1 MTARLAFGGFMS
13 PLHPPGEDPTF
24 LFERDL
30 ELVELMDRL
39 GYAECWVGEH
49 HSGGWALI
57 GTPEVFIAAAAER
70 TRHIRLGTGVTALPY
85 HHPFMVASRAVQ
97 LDHLTRGRF
106 IFGGGA
112 GSLVSDMYMFGI
124 SPEQTRDRAAQSL
137 ETILALLDGGEP
149 VTRDEGWFRLHEARL
164 QLRPYTRPR
173 MEVATSSAFSPLGM
187 RLAGRLG
194 VSPLSLAAP
203 PFGAARPGHAQGAA
217 ALAAQ
222 WAHLEES
229 AAEAGRPVDRGT
241 WRIVLPVHVAETRDE
256 AFDQFAPGWIE
267 FRRKYYSA
275 TLGVPV
281 ATSDVGARKSLEA
294 TVESLG
300 AIVGSVEDCVAAIEH
315 LWDVTGGFGKLLI
328 TLHDC
333 ASRENEERS
342 LELFARYV
350 APRFNG
356 SLDSIVGSNQWV
368 GENKLSFQNQHFAA
382 LSKAE
387 TSLEGHEKVR
397 ARGIELGATGA
408 AAATEP
414 AAVAEP
420 ESEPASAPVGG

>member
-1 MTARLAFGGFMS
+1 MTAHLAFGGFMS

-30 ELVELMDRL
+30 RLVQLMDEL

-49 HSGGWALI
+49 HSGGWATI
-57 GTPEVFIAAAAER
+57 GSPEIFIAAAAER
-70 TRHIRLGTGVTALPY
+70 TKHIRLGSGVTALPY
-85 HHPFMVASRAVQ
+85 HHPFMVAERAVQ
-97 LDHLTRGRF
+97 LDHMTRGRF
-106 IFGGGA
+106 MLGAGA

-124 SPEQTRDRAAQSL
+124 SPEETRARAAQSL
-137 ETILALLDGGEP
+137 ETVLALLDGAEP
-149 VTRDEGWFRLHEARL
+149 VTRIENWFQLHEARL
-164 QLRPYTRPR
+164 QLQPRTRPR

-194 VSPLSLAAP
+194 VGPMSLAAP
-203 PFGAARPGHAQGAA
+203 PFGAARPGIAQGAA
-217 ALAAQ
+217 SLAAQ
-222 WAHLEES
+222 WQHAEEA
-229 AAEAGRPVDRGT
+229 AAEAGRTADRST
-241 WRIVLPVHVAETRDE
+241 WRIVLPVHVAETREE
-256 AFDQFAPGWIE
+256 AFAQFAPGWTM

-300 AIVGSVEDCVAAIEH
+300 AIVGSVDDCVAAIEH
-315 LWDVTGGFGKLLI
+315 LRDVTGGFGKLLI

-333 ASRENEERS
+333 ASRHDEERS

-356 SLDSIVGSNQWV
+356 SLDSVTGSNTWV
-368 GENKLSFQNQHFAA
+368 GENKSRFQNAHFAA
-382 LSKAE
+382 LKQAE
-387 TSLEGHEKVR
+387 AGLAGGGQVR
-397 ARGIELGATGA
+397 TRGVGLGETQGA
-408 AAATEP
+408 AP
-414 AAVAEP
+414 
-420 ESEPASAPVGG
+420 SAPATT

>member
-1 MTARLAFGGFMS
+1 MSMSAHLRFGGFMS

-30 ELVELMDRL
+30 QLIALMDEL

-57 GTPEVFIAAAAER
+57 ASPEVFIAAAAER
-70 TRHIRLGTGVTALPY
+70 TKHIRLGSGVVSLPY
-85 HHPFMVASRAVQ
+85 HNPFMVAARAVQ
-97 LDHLTRGRF
+97 LDHMTRGRF
-106 IFGGGA
+106 MLGAGA
-112 GSLVSDMYMFGI
+112 GSLSSDMYMLGI
-124 SPEQTRDRAAQSL
+124 SPEETRPRAAQAL
-137 ETILALLDGGEP
+137 EAVLALLDGTDP
-149 VTRDEGWFRLHEARL
+149 VTRDEGWFRLQEARL

-173 MEVATSSAFSPLGM
+173 MEVATSSAFSPVGM

-203 PFGAARPGHAQGAA
+203 PFGAARPGVAQGAA
-217 ALAAQ
+217 SLAAQ
-222 WAHLEES
+222 WLHAEEA
-229 AAEAGRPVDRGT
+229 AAEAGRVADRAS
-241 WRIVLPVHVAETRDE
+241 WRIVLPVHVAETREE
-256 AFDQFAPGWIE
+256 AFAQFAPGWTE

-294 TVESLG
+294 TVDSLG

-315 LWDVTGGFGKLLI
+315 LWAVTGGFGKLLI

-350 APRFNG
+350 APRFND
-356 SLDSIVGSNQWV
+356 SLTAITASNSWV
-368 GENKLSFQNQHFAA
+368 GENRTMFQNAHFSA
-382 LSKAE
+382 LRNAE
-387 TSLEGHEKVR
+387 SGLVTQGQVR
-397 ARGIELGATGA
+397 NRDLGPVA
-408 AAATEP
+408 AAA
-414 AAVAEP
+414 VA
-420 ESEPASAPVGG
+420 GDGHG